1 VIRIGEAAEATGL
14 TPRAIRYYEEVG
26 LLQPAA
32 HVSGSNRRY
41 DAEDLERLLLIKQLR
56 DVVGLSLAEIQ
67 TFLETETERKAL
79 RDEYHA
85 TSDPQRQATLLDRVE
100 PVLHRRINLLEH
112 KLAAVQALLD
122 EERARLERTHTLR
135 AQHTLETLTV

>member
-1 VIRIGEAAEATGL
+1 VIRIGEAADATGL

-26 LLQPAA
+26 LLHPAA
-32 HVSGSNRRY
+32 HVSGGNRRY

-67 TFLETETERKAL
+67 TFLETEEERQAV
-79 RDEYHA
+79 RREYHA
-85 TSDPQRQATLLDRVE
+85 TNDPHRQAHLLDRIE
-100 PVLHRRINLLEH
+100 PVLHRRIALLEH
-112 KLAAVQALLD
+112 KLSAVQTLLD
-122 EERARLERTHTLR
+122 EERARLARTHALR